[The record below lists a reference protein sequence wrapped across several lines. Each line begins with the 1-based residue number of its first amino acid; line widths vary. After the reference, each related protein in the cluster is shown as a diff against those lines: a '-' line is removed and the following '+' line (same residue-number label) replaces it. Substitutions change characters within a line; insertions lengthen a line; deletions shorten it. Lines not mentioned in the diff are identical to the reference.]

1 MSMKAVGASIRIFDL
16 LDRIPDVPTE
26 NGDVLYQLDGSK
38 LIINEMMQYKRNFE
52 LAWKGYNIHI
62 VSFQG

>member
-1 MSMKAVGASIRIFDL
+1 MNSMSMKAVGASIRIFDL

-38 LIINEMMQYKRNFE
+38 LIINEMMQNKRNFE
-52 LAWKGYNIHI
+52 LA
-62 VSFQG
+62 

>member
-38 LIINEMMQYKRNFE
+38 FNNNK
-52 LAWKGYNIHI
+52 
-62 VSFQG
+62 

>member
-52 LAWKGYNIHI
+52 LASGRL
-62 VSFQG
+62 

>member
-1 MSMKAVGASIRIFDL
+1 MINSSHDFISMKAVGASIRIFDL

-52 LAWKGYNIHI
+52 LA
-62 VSFQG
+62 

>member
-1 MSMKAVGASIRIFDL
+1 MNLMSMKAVGASIRIFDL

-52 LAWKGYNIHI
+52 LA
-62 VSFQG
+62 